1 MPLPS
6 LNRPRCIGLP
16 LLLLAVPAC
25 GLSDYETLMR
35 DTQEREER
43 FRAEQ
48 KYLGP
53 PVQIPTKKEEVIT
66 ADGKEERDVPLVS
79 VFFRPPKGVE
89 AKPKQS
95 GMMWRYG
102 AVSQSDFIAVDM
114 AFAED
119 SKDFSRNVLEYYGRP
134 DLSLTPRQI
143 AAPAQKSQMNI
154 ESCEFNSEKG
164 GYSVNI
170 LRDSSKPVAIVYI
183 YKKERADNARKIIEL
198 SLQSLGFEQ
207 SYSVA
212 KMRFDQRSPWKLHGS
227 SSP

>member
-1 MPLPS
+1 MISLSS
-6 LNRPRCIGLP
+6 LNRPRRAGLA

-25 GLSDYETLMR
+25 GLNEYEKLMS

-48 KYLGP
+48 KYLGK
-53 PVQIPTKKEEVIT
+53 PVQIPTQKDKEDQEVPI
-66 ADGKEERDVPLVS
+66 AK

-89 AKPKQS
+89 TKPKQS

-102 AVSQSDFIAVDM
+102 ADSRSDFIAVDM

-119 SKDFSRNVLEYYGRP
+119 NKDFSRNVLEYYGRP
-134 DLSLTPRQI
+134 DITITPRQI
-143 AAPAQKSQMNI
+143 TAPGLKSPMNI
-154 ESCEFNSEKG
+154 EGCEFSSEQG

-170 LRDSSKPVAIVYI
+170 LRDTSKPVAIVFI
-183 YKKERADNARKIIEL
+183 YKKGRADSVHKLIEL
-198 SLQSLGFEQ
+198 SLQSVGIDQ
-207 SYSVA
+207 NYGVA
-212 KMRFDQRSPWKLHGS
+212 KMRYDQRSPWKLQAQ